1 MSKLYFY
8 YSAMNAGKSTSLL
21 QSNYNYL
28 ERGMKTLLFAP
39 KIDTRFGPP
48 AIYSRIGL
56 KQAAELF
63 DEEFGFYNYIE
74 ERIKKE
80 GSFDCTLID
89 EAHFLTKQQVAQ
101 LVIITKRLALPVLCY
116 GLRSDFLG
124 EPFTGS
130 QYLFAWADKLTE
142 IKTICYC
149 GSKATMNMRIDEK
162 KRPVD
167 SGSQIQIGGSESYVS
182 VCMKHFVESIKQI
195 GEIALQKPKPME
207 VKQ

>member
-21 QSNYNYL
+21 QSSYNYL

-39 KIDTRFGPP
+39 KLDTRFGSP

-56 KQAAELF
+56 KQAAKLF
-63 DEEFGFYNYIE
+63 DKKLDFYNHIE
-74 ERIKKE
+74 EKIGKE
-80 GSFDCTLID
+80 GSFDCVFID
-89 EAHFLTKQQVAQ
+89 EAHFLTKRQVAQ

-130 QYLFAWADKLTE
+130 QYLLVWADKLTE
-142 IKTICYC
+142 IKTICHC

-162 KRPVD
+162 RCPVD
-167 SGSQIQIGGSESYVS
+167 SGSQIQIGGNESYVS

-195 GEIALQKPKPME
+195 GEIAFSKPKVME
-207 VKQ
+207 VEQ